1 MPPFNQSWKSF
12 LGDAYVDRWR
22 RKARALYA
30 QPGQRVYPQQENVF
44 RAFDECPL
52 DCLKV
57 VIVGEEPYE
66 NENADGLAFSVSG
79 RARVPPSLCNILSE
93 IHYDLGIAVG
103 HDGNLERWARR
114 GVLLL
119 NSSLTVGQISDSIR
133 WGYFAKKV
141 LKKIYEQRTSVMFMI
156 WGKEANERGRDFV
169 DNHNGHRVLRSSH
182 PSPQSASN
190 TLQIASNTSG
200 SFVDCQHFSRANEWL
215 EERDRPPV
223 NWS

>member
-22 RKARALYA
+22 RRASALYA
-30 QPGQRVYPQQENVF
+30 QQGQQVYPQQTHVF
-44 RAFDECPL
+44 RAFDKCPIY
-52 DCLKV
+52 CLKV

-66 NENADGLAFSVSG
+66 NKNADGLAFSVSG
-79 RARVPPSLCNILSE
+79 RTRVPPSLCNILSE
-93 IHYDLGIAVG
+93 IRYDLDIAVR
-103 HDGNLERWARR
+103 HDGSLVRWARQ

-119 NSSLTVGQISDSIR
+119 NSSLTVGQRGDSVR
-133 WGYFAKKV
+133 WGHFTKKV
-141 LKKIYEQRTSVMFMI
+141 LKKIYEQRIGVVFML
-156 WGKEANERGRDFV
+156 WGKEANKRGRDFV

-190 TLQIASNTSG
+190 TLQTASNTFD
-200 SFVDCQHFSRANEWL
+200 SFVDCQHFSRANARL
-215 EERDRPPV
+215 VERGRPPV